1 MNSSDDSIEKST
13 IEELPFEN
21 TNFDI
26 SLFFAKLEVNIE
38 DGLDYYNKYYYKSYV
53 TNDLWKYYID
63 TNNNPNII
71 KVKGKKFELNGYYI
85 NIDGKENKIGNLL
98 KRFYVYVKYN
108 TFGYEKDC
116 LFTKSLQTPEK
127 DGIIDK

>member
-21 TNFDI
+21 TNFDV

-53 TNDLWKYYID
+53 SNNLWKYYID
-63 TNNNPNII
+63 ANNNPNII
-71 KVKGKKFELNGYYI
+71 KVKGKKFELNGYYVNI
-85 NIDGKENKIGNLL
+85 NGKENKIGNLL
-98 KRFYVYVKYN
+98 KCCYQAV
-108 TFGYEKDC
+108 
-116 LFTKSLQTPEK
+116 
-127 DGIIDK
+127 